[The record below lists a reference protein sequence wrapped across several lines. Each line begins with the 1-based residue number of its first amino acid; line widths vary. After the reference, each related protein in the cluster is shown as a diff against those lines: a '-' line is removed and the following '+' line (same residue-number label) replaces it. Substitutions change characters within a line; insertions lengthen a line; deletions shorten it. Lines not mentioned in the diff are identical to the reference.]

1 MNIRNDCTGKRDPSK
16 EIDVNSRLSGNSAS
30 SEDQNG
36 SKTVTSSNNEGET
49 ITETPPNRLSGVPR
63 LKRENAFIL
72 TDFPAKAVHQ
82 SWLARKSS
90 LGLKNLTLDLWNAR
104 YRFPLRYPL
113 GVFLIFF
120 GAFFGPC
127 VPIALKKNATL
138 CTPAK
143 NDIEIRPG
151 LLIQPIDW

>member
-1 MNIRNDCTGKRDPSK
+1 MNIWNDCTGKGDPSK
-16 EIDVNSRLSGNSAS
+16 EIDVSSRLSGNSAS

-82 SWLARKSS
+82 SWLAR
-90 LGLKNLTLDLWNAR
+90 N
-104 YRFPLRYPL
+104 P
-113 GVFLIFF
+113 
-120 GAFFGPC
+120 
-127 VPIALKKNATL
+127 ALA
-138 CTPAK
+138 
-143 NDIEIRPG
+143 
-151 LLIQPIDW
+151 

>member
-1 MNIRNDCTGKRDPSK
+1 MNIWNDCTGKRDPSR
-16 EIDVNSRLSGNSAS
+16 EIDVSSRLSGNSAS

-82 SWLARKSS
+82 SWLAR
-90 LGLKNLTLDLWNAR
+90 N
-104 YRFPLRYPL
+104 P
-113 GVFLIFF
+113 
-120 GAFFGPC
+120 
-127 VPIALKKNATL
+127 ALA
-138 CTPAK
+138 
-143 NDIEIRPG
+143 
-151 LLIQPIDW
+151 